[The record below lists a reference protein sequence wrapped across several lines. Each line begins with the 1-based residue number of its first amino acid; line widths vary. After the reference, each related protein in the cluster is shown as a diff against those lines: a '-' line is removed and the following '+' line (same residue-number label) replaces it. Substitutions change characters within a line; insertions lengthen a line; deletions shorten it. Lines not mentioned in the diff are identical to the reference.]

1 MTKFDILYAK
11 LESDLSFADDAA
23 FVQELRESIQTPA
36 QWAKLCKLYCGAAN
50 RLIDFVM
57 QTPVP

>member
-36 QWAKLCKLYCGAAN
+36 QWAKLCKLYCGAVEK
-50 RLIDFVM
+50 LIAFVTD
-57 QTPVP
+57 TPIP